1 MAHISGQIHIDA
13 APELVFDTVADSRN
27 EPLFN
32 PQMREVELLTP
43 LPVGAGT
50 RFLARMG
57 KGESEMRVEIV
68 DFDRPH
74 RLHTRTASS
83 LMTTSGT
90 LTFSPFRDGTLMAW
104 DWQVRPKGW
113 LRALGPVFGPIG
125 NRVGR
130 GIWTGL
136 KHHLEQSPPNS
147 AA

>member
-1 MAHISGQIHIDA
+1 MPSPVRYSEVKAML
-13 APELVFDTVADSRN
+13 ERN
-27 EPLFN
+27 GW
-32 PQMREVELLTP
+32 Q
-43 LPVGAGT
+43 
-50 RFLARMG
+50 
-57 KGESEMRVEIV
+57 
-68 DFDRPH
+68 
-74 RLHTRTASS
+74 HTRTASS

-125 NRVGR
+125 NRVER